1 MRKHFSFVA
10 KIKTRLP
17 DNWLAFLGKY
27 WKIVVPVAVILI
39 IFVPVLVFAFIS
51 EEKKSTSRP
60 IETQAAAESEEQD
73 EPSADEEGEEAVAA
87 PAPVPK
93 PAVTPTPPPITPSSV
108 LKLTNWKLTLPVNT
122 SHEGDPDEISQP
134 ELATYSSEYFQ
145 LTAAKNGVIFRAHAG
160 GATTSNSGYPRS
172 ELREMTNGGKTK
184 ASWSNA
190 NGTHTLTIRQAI
202 THVPVVKPEVVAAQI
217 HDASDDVIMIRLEGA
232 HLFVESGGEN
242 VGTLNAA
249 YALGEPYT
257 VKIDASG
264 GRVKV
269 AYNGELKVDIPKSG
283 SGWYFKAGCYTQS
296 NPKRGEDPN
305 AYGEVIIYS
314 LAVTH

>member
-1 MRKHFSFVA
+1 MRKHFPFVT
-10 KIKTRLP
+10 KLKSQLP
-17 DNWLAFLGKY
+17 DNWLMFLRKR
-27 WKIVVPVAVILI
+27 WKIIVPACALILI
-39 IFVPVLVFAFIS
+39 IVPILVFAVVS
-51 EEKKSTSRP
+51 DEKKPATKP
-60 IETQAAAESEEQD
+60 VESQTADESDEQD
-73 EPSADEEGEEAVAA
+73 EPPADEDEEEVVAA
-87 PAPVPK
+87 PAPTPK
-93 PAVTPTPPPITPSSV
+93 PVQPPAPPPITPSSV
-108 LKLTNWKLTLPVNT
+108 LKLTNWKLTLPINT
-122 SHEGDPDEISQP
+122 SHEGDPGEISQP
-134 ELATYSSEYFQ
+134 ELAAYSSEYFQ

-172 ELREMTNGGKTK
+172 ELREMANGGKTK

-190 NGTHTLTIRQAI
+190 SGIHTMTVRQAI
-202 THVPVVKPEVVAAQI
+202 THLPVIKPEVVAAQI
-217 HDASDDVIMIRLEGA
+217 HDASDDVIMVRLEGA

-242 VGTLNAA
+242 VGTLDAA
-249 YALGEPYT
+249 YALGTPYT

-269 AYNGELKVDIPKSG
+269 AYNGELKVDIAKSG

-314 LAVTH
+314 IAVTH